1 MSKKCGQQTMWLPTV
16 IHVFLSMILLI
27 IGLLVVNRF
36 ASGFDTTIQ
45 FKTQDLAHD
54 LIASRLLNSG
64 DCLAWTESYSKGG
77 QISYLVHSGIVDVAA
92 GKFNKSRVSQC
103 ISGKNFDVKIYDTV
117 SNRLKYSISSGDTSD
132 ALVDTFLVRLYDS
145 GKFSTGLITIK
156 IK

>member
-1 MSKKCGQQTMWLPTV
+1 MAKRGQQTMWLPTV

-64 DCLAWTESYSKGG
+64 DCLAWTESYSKSG
-77 QISYLVHSGIVDVAA
+77 QVSYVVHSGIIDMQ
-92 GKFNKSRVSQC
+92 KFNKARISDC
-103 ISGKNFDVKIYDTV
+103 IKGKNFDLKLYELGSDTSV
-117 SNRLKYSISSGDTSD
+117 PISSGDAQD
-132 ALVDTFLVRLYDS
+132 APVDTFLVRLFDN
-145 GKFSTGLITIK
+145 GQFSTGLITIK

>member
-1 MSKKCGQQTMWLPTV
+1 MAKRGQQTMWLPTV

-54 LIASRLLNSG
+54 LIAARLLNSG
-64 DCLAWTESYSKGG
+64 DCLAWTEAYSKSG
-77 QISYLVHSGIVDVAA
+77 QVSYVVHSGIIDMQ
-92 GKFNKSRVSQC
+92 KFNTKRVSDC
-103 ISGKNFDVKIYDTV
+103 IMRKNFDLKLYELGSDTSV
-117 SNRLKYSISSGDTSD
+117 PISSGDAQD
-132 ALVDTFLVRLYDS
+132 APVDTFLVRLFDN
-145 GKFSTGLITIK
+145 GQFSTGLITIK

>member
-1 MSKKCGQQTMWLPTV
+1 MAKRGQQTMWLPTV

-27 IGLLVVNRF
+27 IGLLVINRF

-54 LIASRLLNSG
+54 LIASRLLNSP

-77 QISYLVHSGIVDVAA
+77 QTNYIVHLGIIDV
-92 GKFNKSRVSQC
+92 GKFDTSRVSQC
-103 ISGKNFDVKIYDTV
+103 ISDKNFDVKIYDIV
-117 SNRLKYSISSGDTSD
+117 SNRLKYSISTGDTLD
-132 ALVDTFLVRLYDS
+132 APVDTFLVRLYDA
-145 GKFSTGLITIK
+145 GQFSTGLITIK